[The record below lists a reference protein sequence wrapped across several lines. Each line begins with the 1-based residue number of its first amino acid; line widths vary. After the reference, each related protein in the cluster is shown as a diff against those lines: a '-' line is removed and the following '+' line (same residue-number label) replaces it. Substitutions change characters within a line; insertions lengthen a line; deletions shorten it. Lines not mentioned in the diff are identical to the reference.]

1 MTQEEAEIP
10 TLQQYSHSLK
20 ISDTAK
26 GVRFDVHV
34 WANSSDIA
42 VDQAFALYTGAVK
55 RAADSSIP
63 MADNGELAK

>member
-20 ISDTAK
+20 ITDTAK
-26 GVRFDVHV
+26 GVRFDIHV
-34 WANSSDIA
+34 WANSSDVA
-42 VDQAFALYTGAVK
+42 VDQAFALYNGAVK

>member
-1 MTQEEAEIP
+1 MSQEEAELP

-34 WANSSDIA
+34 WANSTDIA
-42 VDQAFALYTGAVK
+42 IDQAFTLYAGAMQ
-55 RAADSSIP
+55 RAADMSIP
-63 MADNGELAK
+63 MADNGEITK